1 MIFASG
7 RKSTCHLPDS
17 RRSVKALPGFPVLP
31 QSHVIWGRTL
41 KTDFEQIK
49 RVLGRCLRLRCPAC
63 GESRIVTQPFHI
75 RHHCPNCL
83 SLFKREDGFFVGAIL
98 ANVVTTEL
106 VILVV
111 CFFFLLIVGA
121 DYERVLVLL
130 FVMAL
135 IFPVAFYHHSW
146 SLWLGFDFIVESLPK
161 YDPTKRHRST

>member
-1 MIFASG
+1 MGEA
-7 RKSTCHLPDS
+7 L
-17 RRSVKALPGFPVLP
+17 KAD
-31 QSHVIWGRTL
+31 WE
-41 KTDFEQIK
+41 KIK

-63 GESRIVTQPFHI
+63 GESPIATQPFRI

-83 SLFKREDGFFVGAIL
+83 ALFKREDGFFVGAIL

-121 DYERVLVLL
+121 NYQSVLVIL

-161 YDPTKRHRST
+161 YKPQRSTKGTKAE